1 MGTPELPKTYSQAL
15 EYVIRHVQKTL
26 HESATHITTPL
37 YVRRLI
43 EPATSAPA
51 VAKELFATALRA
63 ALAVPPHPPITI
75 TFGEHHTKMYDAE
88 ARRFAV
94 EWANKGLVHN
104 QRMKIISHFTTI
116 GIRNDVAHNLA
127 YLVMK
132 TPEKVRAHAG
142 IAPRNTAAGH

>member
-75 TFGEHHTKMYDAE
+75 TFGEHHTKMYDA
-88 ARRFAV
+88 
-94 EWANKGLVHN
+94 
-104 QRMKIISHFTTI
+104 HFTTI